1 MLSLNL
7 IPVISAFTKE
17 TFDIS
22 LTSKIFLLGFSN
34 VTSFQYVISSNVPEK
49 WDLPK
54 NVVLVKSS

>member
-1 MLSLNL
+1 
-7 IPVISAFTKE
+7 VISAFTKE

-34 VTSFQYVISSNVPEK
+34 VAYWKYVISSNVPEK
-49 WDLPK
+49 WDLSK